1 MQPGGHVRGQQ
12 RCVHPGRVDFL
23 VATGQMTQPGP
34 VLAVTED
41 VLDRGSPPVPVLDR
55 DSFTRRRHI
64 NIGADKRIS
73 IDLAGFG
80 HLTERQGTLIGMQR
94 AAPPRP

>member
-1 MQPGGHVRGQQ
+1 
-12 RCVHPGRVDFL
+12 
-23 VATGQMTQPGP
+23 MTQPGP

-41 VLDRGSPPVPVLDR
+41 VLDRGSLPVPVLDR

-64 NIGADKRIS
+64 NSGADKRIS

-80 HLTERQGTLIGMQR
+80 HLTERQDTLIGM
-94 AAPPRP
+94 